1 MAKTTQVKRKSNAGR
16 PPSIVAD
23 QPTLDK
29 IKLLGASQHSRPEAA
44 ALLGISKSCFNEFLA
59 SNKKALEHWEDGLE
73 NGRAS
78 LRRMQFKNAQ
88 AGNVTMQ
95 IWLGKQYLGQKDK
108 QEVENTG
115 KDGGPIQTN
124 TTLTLDEAGAERV
137 RKFLG

>member
-1 MAKTTQVKRKSNAGR
+1 MGR
-16 PPSIVAD
+16 PPKLQPDETTIKSIEALASV
-23 QPTLDK
+23 
-29 IKLLGASQHSRPEAA
+29 GATQHEAA
-44 ALLGISKSCFNEFLA
+44 AYFKVSPRTFDDFLR
-59 SNKKALEHWEDGLE
+59 NQKKARESWDRGAQNMKL
-73 NGRAS
+73 S
-78 LRRMQFKNAQ
+78 VRRLQFKSAQ

-137 RKFLG
+137 RKSLG